1 MELFRMKQEPTSC
14 GFNGPDALQS
24 WPLCLTRTIPLPHD
38 GKGPETPSTRS
49 CSGSE
54 GEELLDE
61 EATPKVQEELQKHNA
76 NFKMLYDMQ
85 QQLIATL
92 QEQLRVQ
99 EIDLDSMKQV
109 NAWQEK
115 ELASLKSQL
124 QRPFDGEKRHLPEP
138 DEAEAKSL
146 EKLKSELA
154 KKSAEWTLYRE
165 QADAH
170 AMEAMATSVQA
181 GWKAACALPHEST
194 VSLRTS
200 VVPADKTEFSFV
212 EWLFTRS
219 LVKHRH
225 ARDPSLW
232 CPTARV
238 KVLEVQKIENRTFLK
253 RYAQRREE
261 LLEERAGQ
269 SCEPLQ
275 DIKTLIGKS
284 LQNRRSI
291 EEVCHCPDSGV
302 NLNEVL
308 LFHGSPSAKIN
319 GILTSGFDPR
329 YAGLGTGAMFGQGS
343 YFAHNASKCFRYA
356 GDDDVERKNGGLCQT
371 VLVVRALLGNPHYQ
385 RLMCPE
391 RRMPPANSDSV
402 VALTKAEGG
411 CVDHREYVLYD
422 KASILPLYLIEFEHL
437 PDCRCQMCSP
447 QD

>member
-1 MELFRMKQEPTSC
+1 METQ
-14 GFNGPDALQS
+14 
-24 WPLCLTRTIPLPHD
+24 
-38 GKGPETPSTRS
+38 
-49 CSGSE
+49 
-54 GEELLDE
+54 
-61 EATPKVQEELQKHNA
+61 
-76 NFKMLYDMQ
+76 
-85 QQLIATL
+85 TL
-92 QEQLRVQ
+92 
-99 EIDLDSMKQV
+99 
-109 NAWQEK
+109 
-115 ELASLKSQL
+115 
-124 QRPFDGEKRHLPEP
+124 
-138 DEAEAKSL
+138 
-146 EKLKSELA
+146 
-154 KKSAEWTLYRE
+154 
-165 QADAH
+165 
-170 AMEAMATSVQA
+170 
-181 GWKAACALPHEST
+181 
-194 VSLRTS
+194 
-200 VVPADKTEFSFV
+200 
-212 EWLFTRS
+212 
-219 LVKHRH
+219 
-225 ARDPSLW
+225 
-232 CPTARV
+232 
-238 KVLEVQKIENRTFLK
+238 RTFLK

-356 GDDDVERKNGGLCQT
+356 GDDDVERKNGGLRQT

-385 RLMCPE
+385 KLMCPE

-422 KASILPLYLIEFEHL
+422 KASSLPLYLIEFEHL

>member
-1 MELFRMKQEPTSC
+1 MECFHMRQELPLE
-14 GFNGPDALQS
+14 AVQS

-38 GKGPETPSTRS
+38 AKDSPNVETPSATS
-49 CSGSE
+49 CSGSSFL
-54 GEELLDE
+54 EEE
-61 EATPKVQEELQKHNA
+61 NGPSEKNREELQKHNA

-138 DEAEAKSL
+138 DESEAKSL

-154 KKSAEWTLYRE
+154 NMSAEWTLHRE